1 MNEYTQVSPS
11 DSNTWENDLALLG
24 TNEHMYI
31 LSTNN
36 LTLRYVARYG
46 KAF

>member
-1 MNEYTQVSPS
+1 MNEYAQVSPS
-11 DSNTWENDLALLG
+11 DSNTWENDLALPC
-24 TNEHMYI
+24 TNEHS

-36 LTLRYVARYG
+36 LTLRYVPMYG